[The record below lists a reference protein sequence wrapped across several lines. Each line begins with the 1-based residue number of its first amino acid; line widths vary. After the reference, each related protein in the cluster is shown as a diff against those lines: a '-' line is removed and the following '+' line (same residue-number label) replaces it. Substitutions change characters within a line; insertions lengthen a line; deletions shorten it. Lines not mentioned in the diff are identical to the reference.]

1 MEGAKS
7 IGVHLLSR
15 AAAFAG
21 DNFGLYLPKAAVNG
35 RISVS
40 QVKSRQSELSW
51 RGISRTPLFVF
62 AFFFIFFCVNTIVSV
77 GACQE
82 EATDDTTVAVH

>member
-1 MEGAKS
+1 MSTCVLFVFGLVWLGGKQWLKLANGNDLTMEGAKS

-21 DNFGLYLPKAAVNG
+21 DNFGLYLPKAAING

-40 QVKSRQSELSW
+40 QVKS
-51 RGISRTPLFVF
+51 
-62 AFFFIFFCVNTIVSV
+62 V
-77 GACQE
+77 GA
-82 EATDDTTVAVH
+82 VAAWNSRPRLFLVAF